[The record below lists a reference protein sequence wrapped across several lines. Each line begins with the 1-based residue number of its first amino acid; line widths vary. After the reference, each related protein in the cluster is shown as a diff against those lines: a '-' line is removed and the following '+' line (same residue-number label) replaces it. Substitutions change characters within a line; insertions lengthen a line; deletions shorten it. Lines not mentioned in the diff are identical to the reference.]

1 MTATVLVFLGGGIGS
16 ALRHGVNLLCVRLF
30 GLNFPWGTFAVN
42 LIGSFVIGWL
52 AAYFAFRAGAGFTQ
66 PARLF
71 LITGVLGGFTT
82 FSSFSLDF
90 AMLFERGAS
99 VPAIFYV
106 LGSVGISLVAIFLG
120 LYVGRAI
127 G

>member
-30 GLNFPWGTFAVN
+30 GLNFPWGTFVVN

>member
-1 MTATVLVFLGGGIGS
+1 MAATVLVFLGGGIGS

-30 GLNFPWGTFAVN
+30 GLNFPWGTFVVN

>member
-1 MTATVLVFLGGGIGS
+1 MAATVLVFLGGGIGS
-16 ALRHGVNLLCVRLF
+16 ALRHGVNLLCARLF

-106 LGSVGISLVAIFLG
+106 LGSVGISLIAIFLG

>member
-30 GLNFPWGTFAVN
+30 GLNFPWGTFVVN

-90 AMLFERGAS
+90 AMLFERGATA
-99 VPAIFYV
+99 PAIFYV
-106 LGSVGISLVAIFLG
+106 LGSVGISLIAIFLG